1 MDYFLT
7 EEDFENEVT
16 DVQLAIKWREL
27 SVGTIYKIVNSRVL
41 NTMYGPATILEMHTR
56 DGEIEEVWAP
66 PSLAKRLQ
74 GANLPTFVRPLG
86 LQPHYKDPNMLYH
99 AYDLV

>member
-7 EEDFENEVT
+7 EQDFEKEVA

-27 SVGTIYKIVNSRVL
+27 SVGTIYKIIKARLLS
-41 NTMYGPATILEMHTR
+41 TTYGPATILEMHSR
-56 DGEIEEVWAP
+56 DGDPVEVWAP

-74 GANLPTFVRPLG
+74 GANLPKFIRPLG
-86 LQPHYKDPNMLYH
+86 LQPHYKDSNIQYH